1 MKIFSSLFITIIFIG
16 CANPVSPTGGEKDIQ
31 PPKIISIDS
40 TTKKGT
46 VSIYFDENIKF
57 QNNIQLNP
65 TKTNKKAKVGIEN
78 KAIHIQV
85 EPYTTSIAFND
96 AINDLNENNQGK
108 YPFVILKNDT
118 LKFKVHYENNQSG
131 KTKVNGYI
139 KIDSLYYMAD
149 NSNKDLLLFEGLP
162 SGKKEVV
169 IYSDDNKNNQYDENE
184 SYSNVQVNNIDSVFT
199 YLYPPK
205 KETVFIQQ
213 KDTATYSYLVTNSVR
228 LRQAIQKTFSIK
240 SHLDTIQYL
249 TKDSAKVQEIC
260 SAQIIK
266 KLSLKPNQMKKAT
279 PYIYVDGKDS
289 VYLTEYP
296 LFYSGIKQHPPLEY
310 FSIKGDSN
318 YLIRKD
324 TSVKTY
330 RKLGKVEFQNDSNI
344 TYRLL
349 VYKGKVE
356 LVNYLLPNGNTSF
369 ILPVGSY
376 NYLLWND
383 SNSDGMCNPGEDIL
397 NYYFGMDVNAQ
408 LTNTMVVKK
417 SRKQEKNSPNTK
429 TILSE

>member
-1 MKIFSSLFITIIFIG
+1 MRIFSSILIAITIIG
-16 CANPVSPTGGEKDIQ
+16 CANPVSPTGGEKDVT
-31 PPKIISIDS
+31 PPKIINIDS
-40 TTKKGT
+40 TTNKGT

-65 TKTNKKAKVGIEN
+65 TKTNKKAKVEVEN
-78 KAIHIQV
+78 KVIHIQV
-85 EPYTTSIAFND
+85 EPYTSSIAFND
-96 AINDLNENNQGK
+96 AVNDLNENNQGR
-108 YPFVILKNDT
+108 YPFVILRSDSI
-118 LKFKVHYENNQSG
+118 KFKVRFENNQTS

-149 NSNKDLLLFEGLP
+149 NSNKELLLFEGLP
-162 SGKKEVV
+162 NGTKEVI

-184 SYSNVQVNNIDSVFT
+184 SYSNFQVNSIDSVFT

-205 KETVFIQQ
+205 KETVFILQ
-213 KDTATYSYLVTNSVR
+213 KDTAKFSYLVTNSFR
-228 LRQAIQKTFSIK
+228 LREAIQKSMNTM
-240 SHLDTIQYL
+240 SHLDTIQYS
-249 TKDSAKVQEIC
+249 TKDSAKINEIC

-266 KLSLKPNQMKKAT
+266 KLSIKPIYQKKAT
-279 PYIYVDGKDS
+279 PYIYIDVKDS
-289 VYLTEYP
+289 TYYTEYP
-296 LFYSGIKQHPPLEY
+296 LFYNGMKQHQPLNY
-310 FSIKGDSN
+310 FSIKGETD
-318 YLIRKD
+318 YQLKKD
-324 TSVKTY
+324 TAVKTY

-349 VYKGKVE
+349 VYKGKIE
-356 LVNYLLPNGNTSF
+356 LVNYLLPNGTTSF

-376 NYLLWND
+376 NYLIWND
-383 SNSDGMCNPGEDIL
+383 SNSDKMCNPGEDIL